1 MIKCDKKFTKIQV
14 RGLVQIEDRAH
25 CQLVTEDFSFTF
37 LGQNPQKIFSQAPI
51 KLVNENMMKNISRPV
66 QSQIENSIKNLKARI
81 SGFNKSVEEQQPF
94 QAPSA
99 WNYANL
105 SLSLVALVTSIVLVV
120 FFIAK
125 CRHAIPPP
133 GQQPEWIDEL
143 AQSRNPKK

>member
-14 RGLVQIEDRAH
+14 RGLVQIEDREN

-51 KLVNENMMKNISRPV
+51 KLVNENMMMNISKPV
-66 QSQIENSIKNLKARI
+66 QNRIENSIKNLKAKI
-81 SGFNKSVEEQQPF
+81 SDFNKSVEDQEPF

-105 SLSLVALVTSIVLVV
+105 SLSLVALATSVVLVLL
-120 FFIAK
+120 FIAK

-133 GQQPEWIDEL
+133 GQQPE
-143 AQSRNPKK
+143 